1 VITTLRERISDY
13 EEIADTKLLK
23 KLPIIIVC
31 NGRSFR
37 KLTAPLQKPFSTHFL
52 EMMCAIMLKLCQ
64 EIDGSVIGYTFNDEI
79 IIVSRNDNSIDTE
92 AWYDNRIQ
100 KIVSVVSSIATLE
113 CLRLSKSK
121 EINFFGDP
129 IFITKTFAVPN
140 ITEAINT
147 LILKQQQAFNIA
159 VYNTCFYELG
169 KRYSSD
175 VVNQTLADKSTQSKL
190 EILSDECNI
199 DFNMIGLPFI
209 RGVAAY
215 RAPKI
220 IHTDGGDKI
229 RNKLILDTDLPLF
242 AKDQNFLSNIL
253 NFGKGIVKI

>member
-1 VITTLRERISDY
+1 VISTLRERISDY
-13 EEIADTKLLK
+13 EDISDIKLLK
-23 KLPIIIVC
+23 KLPVIIVC

-37 KLTAPLQKPFSTHFL
+37 KLTSPLQKPFSKQFL
-52 EMMCAIMLKLCQ
+52 ELMCGIMLKLCQ
-64 EIDGSVIGYTFNDEI
+64 EIDGTVFGYTFNDEI
-79 IIVSRNDNSIDTE
+79 VIVSRNDSSLDTE

-100 KIVSVVSSIATLE
+100 KIVSAASAIATLE

-121 EINFFGDP
+121 EIHFFGDP
-129 IFITKTFAVPN
+129 IFITKTFVVPN

-147 LILKQQQAFNIA
+147 LVLKQQAAFQIA
-159 VYNTCFYELG
+159 LYNTCFYELI
-169 KRYSSD
+169 KRYSVG

-199 DFNMIGLPFI
+199 DFNIIGLPF
-209 RGVAAY
+209 RQGVATY
-215 RAPKI
+215 RAPKVI
-220 IHTDGGDKI
+220 NTDGDDKI
-229 RNKLILDTDLPLF
+229 RNKLIIDTDLPLF